1 MDNELDFIFDKYALR
16 DMERTPEAYALTIDE
31 YKEVMRADLVIDRI
45 TKNSVAIDDAGHS
58 TVLVTTATEREI
70 IKAFKKEGIN
80 TDLIKNLAIDVF
92 TNRKWYTILGVV
104 NELGQLEGSFTIL
117 TSDNERKPINE
128 TAFNWDM
135 YHISERAKELNIP
148 SEYGFI
154 SPFEWQ
160 ALKQIAIIFERE
172 GTEQSF
178 ILPSH
183 FRTIRQG
190 QATNALTKISTSRN
204 KQIEVDS
211 ITGLATI
218 QRGGLTVNIT
228 DYVRKGIKLKASTHR
243 LLDALTVKFTESGAK
258 SSTVNLPIKEYMALC
273 GLTDEKEAR
282 SQVKEDLEALY
293 SLTLSFKGKGK
304 NALDF
309 VDFRL
314 CDYKGISN
322 GTIIFNYSLPF
333 YGILKQYPI
342 MRLPTEYFKIKA
354 KRNPSSAYFLRKI
367 SELKNMNTTGTN
379 EDIISVQTL
388 LDSTDEI
395 PKYADIAAR
404 GEIERR
410 IISPFERDLDALSN
424 IVKWEYCHSKGVPLT
439 DDELANMDY
448 SLFSSLIVKIM
459 WVEYP
464 EEVAEK
470 ARERKALASA
480 KATPKKRGRPRKQAQ
495 A

>member
-1 MDNELDFIFDKYALR
+1 MDNELDFIYDKYAMR
-16 DMERTPEAYALTIDE
+16 DMERTPKAYALTIDE
-31 YKEVMRADLVIDRI
+31 YKELMKADLVIDRL
-45 TKNSVAIDDAGHS
+45 TKNCVAIDDAGQS

-70 IKAFKKEGIN
+70 IRAFKKEGIN
-80 TDLIKNLAIDVF
+80 TQLIKELAINVF
-92 TNRKWYTILGVV
+92 STRKWYTILGVV
-104 NELGQLEGSFTIL
+104 NEFGQVGDSFTVL
-117 TSDNERKPINE
+117 TSDNERKPIKK
-128 TAFNWDM
+128 AFNWDM
-135 YHISERAKELNIP
+135 YNIAEKAKELNIP
-148 SEYGFI
+148 TEYGFI

-190 QATNALTKISTSRN
+190 QATNALTKISTSRS

-218 QRGGLTVNIT
+218 QRGGLTVNIA

-282 SQVKEDLEALY
+282 NQVKEDLEALF

-314 CDYKGISN
+314 CDYKGIAN
-322 GTIIFNYSLPF
+322 GIIIFNYSLPF

-354 KRNPSSAYFLRKI
+354 KRNPNSTYFLRKI
-367 SELKNMNTTGTN
+367 SELKNMNSTGTN

-388 LDSTDEI
+388 LDSTDEL
-395 PKYADIAAR
+395 PKYEDIAAK
-404 GEIERR
+404 GQIDQR
-410 IISPFERDLDALSN
+410 IITPFERDLDALSN
-424 IVKWEYCHSKGVPLT
+424 IIKWEYCHSKGTPLT
-439 DDELANMDY
+439 DAELINMDY
-448 SLFSSLIVKIM
+448 SLFSSLLVKIE

-470 ARERKALASA
+470 ARERKAQAQA
-480 KATPKKRGRPRKQAQ
+480 AATPKKRGRPRKHQQA
-495 A
+495 

>member
-1 MDNELDFIFDKYALR
+1 MDNELEFIYDKFATR
-16 DMERTPEAYALTIDE
+16 DMERSPEAYTLTIDE
-31 YKEVMRADLVIDRI
+31 YKELMKADLVIDRL
-45 TKNSVAIDDAGHS
+45 TKNCVAIDAAGQS
-58 TVLVTTATEREI
+58 AVLVTTATEKEI
-70 IKAFKKEGIN
+70 IRAFNNEGIN
-80 TDLIKNLAIDVF
+80 TDLIKRLAIDVF
-92 TNRKWYTILGVV
+92 TNRKWYTILGIV
-104 NELGQLEGSFTIL
+104 NESGQLGEGFTVL

-128 TAFNWDM
+128 NAFSWDM
-135 YHISERAKELNIP
+135 YHIAERAKELNMP
-148 SEYGFI
+148 PEYGFI

-172 GTEQSF
+172 GAEQTF

-204 KQIEVDS
+204 KQIEIDS

-258 SSTVNLPIKEYMALC
+258 SSTVHLPIKEYMALC
-273 GLTDEKEAR
+273 GLSDEKEAR
-282 SQVKEDLEALY
+282 NRVKEDLEALY

-304 NALDF
+304 SALDF

-322 GTIIFNYSLPF
+322 GVIIFNYSLPF

-342 MRLPTEYFKIKA
+342 MRLPTEYFRINA
-354 KRNPSSAYFLRKI
+354 RQNPNSAYFLRKI
-367 SELKNMNTTGTN
+367 SELKNMNVIGAN
-379 EDIISVQTL
+379 DNIISVQTL
-388 LDSTDEI
+388 LDSTDEL
-395 PKYADIAAR
+395 PKYEDIAAK
-404 GEIERR
+404 GQIDQR
-410 IISPFERDLDALSN
+410 IIKPFERDLDALSN
-424 IVKWEYCHSKGVPLT
+424 IIKWEYCHSKGMPLT
-439 DDELANMDY
+439 DDELAEMDY
-448 SLFSSLIVKIM
+448 SAFSQLLIKIK

-470 ARERKALASA
+470 ARERKAQA
-480 KATPKKRGRPRKQAQ
+480 KAAAPKKRGRPRKQAQ